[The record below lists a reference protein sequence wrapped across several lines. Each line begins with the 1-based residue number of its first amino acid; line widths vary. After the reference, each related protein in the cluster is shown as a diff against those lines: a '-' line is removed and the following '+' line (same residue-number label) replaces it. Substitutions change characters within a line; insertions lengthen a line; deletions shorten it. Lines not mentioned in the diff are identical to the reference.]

1 MRDAARTDA
10 SPEIAAFLADY
21 VVAYGSGDLDAL
33 RPFYSD
39 HTLIWPNQR
48 PSASG
53 RDGVLAMFGPS
64 FAQHAIAA
72 RVHLLEERGSG
83 DERFLRF
90 LTEVRLAPKDGSAP
104 LNAFFRDFAL
114 VLRSEGRWTILRN
127 IDQPITPE
135 QLASDLVRD
144 PPLAVIG
151 EQPQHGDHR

>member
-10 SPEIAAFLADY
+10 SPEVVAFLADY
-21 VVAYGSGDLDAL
+21 VAAYGSGDLGAL

-48 PSASG
+48 PSARG
-53 RDGVLAMFGPS
+53 RDGVLAMFAPS

-90 LTEVRLAPKDGSAP
+90 LTEVRLEPKAGGAP
-104 LNAFFRDFAL
+104 LTACFRDFAL
-114 VLRSEGRWTILRN
+114 ILRSEGRWTILRN

-135 QLASDLVRD
+135 QLASDLARD

-151 EQPQHGDHR
+151 DPHHHGDQR